1 MKPDSD
7 VGGAVAEFIP
17 ILDSR
22 INKILAEEEDDAS
35 ESKTRKD
42 DPKKGNKDRT

>member
-7 VGGAVAEFIP
+7 IGGAVAEFIP
-17 ILDSR
+17 FLDSR
-22 INKILAEEEDDAS
+22 INKIIVEDDDAD

-42 DPKKGNKDRT
+42 NPKKGDRDRA